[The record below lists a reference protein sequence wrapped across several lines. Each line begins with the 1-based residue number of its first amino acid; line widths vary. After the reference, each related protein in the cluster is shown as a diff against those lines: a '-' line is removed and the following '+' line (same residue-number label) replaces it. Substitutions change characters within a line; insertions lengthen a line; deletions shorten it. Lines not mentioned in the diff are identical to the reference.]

1 VGGGVVTEPDEPR
14 RERARE
20 TTSADAEIAGRRLA
34 PVAGLLLL
42 WGLGVGYV
50 ISGDYYGW
58 NFGLTETGYWGYLIA
73 LAFVGLLYAVMAVV
87 IAEMAAAIPHS
98 GGPYAFARMAL
109 GKIGGYLCG
118 VGVMMQYI
126 IAQAAVATAIGA
138 YINEFVP
145 AIPVL
150 VSAVAVYVVFTA
162 IHLFGAGTSLK
173 VELIFT
179 VIATA
184 GLLVFCAVGL
194 PNVTLENLNEVGG
207 GEVLPNGIAGF
218 WATLP
223 LAAWFFFALEG
234 LPMASEEASDP
245 GRDMP
250 KALVTT
256 WVTLAIVAVLTL
268 TVTAG
273 VGGARTIGGADAP
286 LPAAIR
292 AGLGADHWLIGIVSF
307 FALASLLASFHAIVL
322 AYSRQTFALSRTGY
336 LPRLLADVNRWHAP
350 TWSLVVPALIGIGLV
365 ILGSVLP
372 GSAIP
377 VLLTTAVFAATVTYV
392 LMMVSAIVL
401 RRRRPDLRRP
411 FEVPGGQVTAGV
423 GVVLAA
429 ILLPAGV
436 AGYPVAILIA
446 AVVFIAFT
454 AYYLLHSRHHLVS
467 ESIEEELELIEE
479 AEAELKG

>member
-1 VGGGVVTEPDEPR
+1 
-14 RERARE
+14 
-20 TTSADAEIAGRRLA
+20 
-34 PVAGLLLL
+34 LLL

-58 NFGLTETGYWGYLIA
+58 NFGLAATGYWGYLIA
-73 LAFVGLLYAVMAVV
+73 LAFAGLLYAAMAGV
-87 IAEMAAAIPHS
+87 IAEMSAAIPHA
-98 GGPYAFARMAL
+98 GGPYAFTRMAL
-109 GKIGGYLCG
+109 GKVGGYFCG

-126 IAQAAVATAIGA
+126 IAQAAVATAVGA
-138 YINEFVP
+138 YINVFVP
-145 AIPVL
+145 TVPVL
-150 VSAVAVYVVFTA
+150 ASAVAVYVVFTA
-162 IHLFGAGTSLK
+162 IHLVGAGTSLK
-173 VELIFT
+173 LELVFT
-179 VIATA
+179 AIATV
-184 GLLVFCAVGL
+184 GLVVFAAVGL

-207 GEVLPNGIAGF
+207 GEVLPNGLAGF

-250 KALVTT
+250 KALAST

-273 VGGARTIGGADAP
+273 LGGAKTVSGADAP
-286 LPAAIR
+286 LPAAVR
-292 AGLGADHWLIGIVSF
+292 VGLGDDHWLIGVVSF
-307 FALASLLASFHAIVL
+307 FGLASLLASFHAIVL
-322 AYSRQTFALSRTGY
+322 AYSRQIFALSRTGY
-336 LPRLLADVNRWHAP
+336 LPRFLADLNRWRAP
-350 TWSLVVPALIGIGLV
+350 TWSLVVPGLIGIGLV
-365 ILGSVLP
+365 LLGSVLP

-392 LMMVSAIVL
+392 LMMVSGIVL
-401 RRRRPDLRRP
+401 RRQRPDLTRP
-411 FEVPGGQVTAGV
+411 FKVPGGQVTAGV

-436 AGYPVAILIA
+436 AGYPIAILIA
-446 AVVFIAFT
+446 VLVFTAFA
-454 AYYLLHSRHHLVS
+454 AYYLLYSRHRLVS
-467 ESIEEELELIEE
+467 DSIEEELRLIEE